1 MVIYFSGT
9 GNSRFAAQRI
19 AAATG
24 DELFD
29 CFDYI
34 REKKGADF
42 TQASVCVFVA
52 PVYVSAPPLVFT
64 DFLSRSRF
72 SEGCPAYFVMT
83 CAGAMGAAPVYCR
96 KIASEKRMI
105 YLGTAQVKMPQ
116 NYLPYFKTGTDEENE
131 AKIEAALPVI
141 DAIADAVGSSRELPD
156 PKTKTWER
164 LSTPLVLKPY
174 YKLFVSAKAFKSTD
188 GCIGCGK
195 CASVCP
201 LENITMRDK
210 KPVWKADCTHCMA
223 CINLCPKDAIEYG
236 KRTSGKPRYHGP
248 ESAKKSAPSERC
260 EIPGNK

>member
-1 MVIYFSGT
+1 
-9 GNSRFAAQRI
+9 
-19 AAATG
+19 
-24 DELFD
+24 
-29 CFDYI
+29 
-34 REKKGADF
+34 
-42 TQASVCVFVA
+42 
-52 PVYVSAPPLVFT
+52 
-64 DFLSRSRF
+64 
-72 SEGCPAYFVMT
+72 
-83 CAGAMGAAPVYCR
+83 
-96 KIASEKRMI
+96 
-105 YLGTAQVKMPQ
+105 MPQ